1 MMSALRYNLE
11 RWDRLVYYVNDGKL
25 QPDNNCI
32 ERSIRPIAV
41 GRKNFLF
48 AGSHKGAERLAM
60 MYSLM
65 GTCSMNNINPTEWLT
80 DVITRINNYPM
91 NKLHELLPNNW
102 KSSFHETKITE
113 AN

>member
-1 MMSALRYNLE
+1 LPTLCKALH
-11 RWDRLVYYVNDGKL
+11 K
-25 QPDNNCI
+25 I
-32 ERSIRPIAV
+32 

-80 DVITRINNYPM
+80 DVIARINNYPM

-102 KSSFHETKITE
+102 KSSFQETKITE